1 MAKKKNGF
9 LKLLIVG
16 AAAAGAYYYLKKKDS
31 EIPANMDEDEDF
43 DNFDEDVDDGP
54 TSKSS
59 VKRNYVSLDFNT
71 VEQKAKDA
79 AVKVAETAEK
89 AASQISEKLQTAAG
103 KVEEFFDDRN
113 KPIDVDVEYENEVES
128 EADEDSADDYIE
140 ANE

>member
-54 TSKSS
+54 ASKSS
-59 VKRNYVSLDFNT
+59 AKRNYVSLDFNT

-79 AVKVAETAEK
+79 AAKVAETAEK
-89 AASQISEKLQTAAG
+89 AASQISEKLQCAAG
-103 KVEEFFDDRN
+103 KVEEFFDDR
-113 KPIDVDVEYENEVES
+113 KPIDVDLDVEEEIES
-128 EADEDSADDYIE
+128 DADENSADDYIE
-140 ANE
+140 ATE